1 MKRSLILGLLP
12 ALCLAASPLKAQES
26 PSAEQLQRQV
36 SALQEQFKKSQEENQ
51 RMLQLLQALQKQVGE
66 LQQAQA
72 AAKPPTSP
80 AAAKPPGSESSVD
93 DIFKELG
100 GKPPAPA
107 AAAQAGAPAVAQPQT
122 ADDIARAVGQSE
134 GSQLP
139 WFRALNNPSF
149 GAVVDVL
156 ANASDEDNASDR
168 RNRIDLREL
177 EFMAYGS
184 IDPFAHASALIS
196 GADGVSVEEAVL
208 TLTALPGNLQ
218 LRGGRFF
225 ADVSRLNKTHTHDL
239 PFIEQPLTMQNFLGR
254 LDSLDQRAWWL
265 AEPQFNAEGAELS
278 WVVPTPFYWRL
289 QLSVYNE
296 FSDRSSGSF
305 WDQYLGGP
313 DYQSSYR
320 GLDDL
325 TYHLGTRTFFE
336 LSPNQSLRFFANV
349 LVDAPSADA
358 RRITESGGFSYL
370 WYPLEGGLYKGLE
383 WTTEVFANQERF
395 LGRIPTQNSWGIYSY
410 VNRRLGRRF
419 DVGLLGEWS
428 TFRFD
433 DGAAAWHA
441 GTWLSYYFSERHR
454 IRFGI
459 DRFGDQQWLNAMSS
473 HTGLP
478 AGDGNYWLFG
488 LQWNAVLGSH
498 EHTYE

>member
-1 MKRSLILGLLP
+1 MP
-12 ALCLAASPLKAQES
+12 AFCFAASPLKAQE
-26 PSAEQLQRQV
+26 PPTVEQLQRQV
-36 SALQEQFKKSQEENQ
+36 TDLQEQLKKSQEENQ
-51 RMLQLLQALQKQVGE
+51 RILQLLQTLQKQVGE

-80 AAAKPPGSESSVD
+80 AAANPSGTEPSVD

-100 GKPPAPA
+100 GKPTAPA
-107 AAAQAGAPAVAQPQT
+107 APIQAGTPATAQPQT
-122 ADDIARAVGQSE
+122 ADEIAKAVGQSE

-156 ANASDEDNASDR
+156 ANASDEDKAGDR

-177 EFMAYGS
+177 EFLAYGS
-184 IDPFAHASALIS
+184 VDPFAHASALIS
-196 GADGVSVEEAVL
+196 GANGVEVEEGVV
-208 TLTALPGNLQ
+208 TLTALPGTLQ
-218 LRGGRFF
+218 LRGGKFF

-254 LDSLDQRAWWL
+254 PDSLGERARWL

-278 WVVPTPFYWRL
+278 WVAPTPFYWRL

-296 FSDRSSGSF
+296 FSDRSPGSF
-305 WDQYLGGP
+305 WEQYLGRPG
-313 DYQSSYR
+313 YQTSYR
-320 GLDDL
+320 GLDDF
-325 TYHLGTRTFFE
+325 TYHFGTRTFFE
-336 LSPNQSLRFFANV
+336 LSPNQSLRLFANV
-349 LVDAPSADA
+349 LVDAPSTDA

-370 WYPLEGGLYKGLE
+370 WYPLDGGLYKGFE
-383 WTTEVFANQERF
+383 WTAEVFANQERF
-395 LGRIPTQNSWGIYSY
+395 LGCIPEQDSWGIYSY

-419 DVGLLGEWS
+419 EVGLLGEWS

-433 DGAAAWHA
+433 DGAEAWHV

-454 IRFGI
+454 VRLGI
-459 DRFGDQQWLNAMSS
+459 DRFGDQQWLNSISS

-478 AGDGNYWLFG
+478 AGEGDYWLFS
-488 LQWNAVLGSH
+488 LQWNVVVGSH